1 VHKISNIS
9 TFDVAATMPLQH
21 VITYHSLVQ
30 MMCMIRSKNLLI
42 HEALEPVGEAKI
54 SLTFAPSAKISFTV
68 RSDDK
73 KIYLAANFGIDED

>member
-1 VHKISNIS
+1 
-9 TFDVAATMPLQH
+9 
-21 VITYHSLVQ
+21 
-30 MMCMIRSKNLLI
+30 MIRSKNLLI